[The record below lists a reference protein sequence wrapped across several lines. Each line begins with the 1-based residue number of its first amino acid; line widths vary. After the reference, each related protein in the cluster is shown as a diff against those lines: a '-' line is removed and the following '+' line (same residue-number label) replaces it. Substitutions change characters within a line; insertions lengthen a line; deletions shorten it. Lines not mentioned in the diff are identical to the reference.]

1 MNYTKFLS
9 NLKSFKK
16 SENKSSKSYN
26 LLSTDEK
33 IKISSEILKD
43 IQKTK
48 ILLQNYIRIDFKF
61 DIDEYMAYFL
71 KDKNEFINEFKEYLE
86 AGVAT
91 DKNGNPYRLSLMEKK
106 NYLAILEILKS
117 EIDVVLRD
125 FKNLKQ
131 KMLKKMNK
139 KENFWKLKENF
150 IKSYKESDG
159 DKQTPYVVSSV
170 SNILQSNISKFTGQ
184 IKPEEKK
191 SENKITKIS
200 YKESNIPIVP
210 MENFSNSSTSDESTN
225 MYRDSAA
232 TLSYFK
238 ESETKDYEKTKTIL
252 FELSDLMTNFSAKVL
267 EHQNITQNS
276 NRKIKLI
283 FKSFT

>member
-1 MNYTKFLS
+1 MNYTKFLR
-9 NLKSFKK
+9 NIKSVKK
-16 SENKSSKSYN
+16 SDIKPSKSYS

-71 KDKNEFINEFKEYLE
+71 KDKNEFINEFKEYLQK
-86 AGVAT
+86 GVAI
-91 DKNGNPYRLSLMEKK
+91 DKLGNQYRLSLMEKK

-117 EIDVVLRD
+117 EIDIVLRD

-139 KENFWKLKENF
+139 KENFWKLKETF
-150 IKSYKESDG
+150 IKNYKNSDV
-159 DKQTPYVVSSV
+159 DKQTPFVVSSV

-184 IKPEEKK
+184 LKPEEKK
-191 SENKITKIS
+191 LEKISKIS
-200 YKESNIPIVP
+200 YKESNIPIIP
-210 MENFSNSSTSDESTN
+210 MENFSNSTPDESTN
-225 MYRDSAA
+225 IYRDSAA

-238 ESETKDYEKTKTIL
+238 ESETKDFEKTKTIL
-252 FELSDLMTNFSAKVL
+252 SELSDLMTNFSAKVL

-276 NRKIKLI
+276 IIK
-283 FKSFT
+283 

>member
-1 MNYTKFLS
+1 MNYTKFLR
-9 NLKSFKK
+9 NIKSLKK
-16 SENKSSKSYN
+16 SDNKPSKSYN

-71 KDKNEFINEFKEYLE
+71 KDKNEFINEFKEYLQK
-86 AGVAT
+86 GVAI
-91 DKNGNPYRLSLMEKK
+91 DKLGNQYRLSLMEKK

-117 EIDVVLRD
+117 EIDIVLRD

-139 KENFWKLKENF
+139 KENFWKLKETF
-150 IKSYKESDG
+150 IKNYKHIDV
-159 DKQTPYVVSSV
+159 DKQTPFVVSSV

-191 SENKITKIS
+191 LEKISKTS
-200 YKESNIPIVP
+200 YKESNIPIIP
-210 MENFSNSSTSDESTN
+210 MENFSNGTSDESTN
-225 MYRDSAA
+225 IYRDSAA

-238 ESETKDYEKTKTIL
+238 ESETKDFEKTKTIL
-252 FELSDLMTNFSAKVL
+252 SELSDLMTNFSAKVL

-276 NRKIKLI
+276 IIK
-283 FKSFT
+283 